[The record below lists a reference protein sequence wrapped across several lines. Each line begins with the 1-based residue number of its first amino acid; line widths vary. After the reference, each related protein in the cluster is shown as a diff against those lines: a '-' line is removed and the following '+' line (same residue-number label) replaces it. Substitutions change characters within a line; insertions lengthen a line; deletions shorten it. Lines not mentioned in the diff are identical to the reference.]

1 MIKIKKHLIECYYY
15 YYYYY
20 YYYLSLSHFF
30 EKNNKT
36 SFPEFQIKKIFLLK
50 KE

>member
-1 MIKIKKHLIECYYY
+1 MFFDNFNMMIIKIKKILKNIVTC
-15 YYYYY
+15 YYY

-36 SFPEFQIKKIFLLK
+36 NFPE
-50 KE
+50 